1 MTEKAF
7 KTTEINSTL
16 IKSKQLLNFEH
27 LLNTIKLTGPGPASH
42 RNHLTLNALPKAPFR
57 LAKQPISQAQTAHLA
72 SPNSPSRK
80 PKQPIPQA
88 QTAHTAAHGA
98 TARNQAGCTPHN
110 ITHADFHVQAGLQPA
125 CILLRVCYPRHARL
139 FTSPG
144 HRPGHGSW
152 RVANPPERGRC
163 VGHRGNPLTHVNF
176 HIDFHVNFHVKPGIL

>member
-27 LLNTIKLTGPGPASH
+27 LLNIIKLTGPGPASH

-57 LAKQPISQAQTAHLA
+57 LAKQPIS
-72 SPNSPSRK
+72 
-80 PKQPIPQA
+80 QA

-125 CILLRVCYPRHARL
+125 CILLRVCNPRHARL

-176 HIDFHVNFHVKPGIL
+176 HIDFHVNFHAKPGIL